1 MKTQPPSPA
10 RTVARELATVAHARA
25 LHAVHP
31 ILRLGSPAQRDIVY
45 RTMAEEF
52 RDLESTVERLLAQFA
67 RPRGTAQDRRSVTPT
82 PRGADSHPAPADE
95 TEVR

>member
-1 MKTQPPSPA
+1 MTTQSSSPA

-52 RDLESTVERLLAQFA
+52 RDLESTVERLLLQFA
-67 RPRGTAQDRRSVTPT
+67 RPDGLPQERESVTPT
-82 PRGADSHPAPADE
+82 PRGADSYPAPADE

>member
-1 MKTQPPSPA
+1 MTTQSHPQA

-25 LHAVHP
+25 LHAVYP
-31 ILRLGSPAQRDIVY
+31 ILRLGSPGQRDIVY
-45 RTMAEEF
+45 RTMAQEF
-52 RDLESTVERLLAQFA
+52 RDLETTVEGLLSQFA
-67 RPRGTAQDRRSVTPT
+67 RQQGTAQERESVTPT

>member
-1 MKTQPPSPA
+1 MTTQPPFPA

-52 RDLESTVERLLAQFA
+52 RDLESTVERLLSQFA
-67 RPRGTAQDRRSVTPT
+67 RPQGTAQERESVTPT